1 MGMTKGA
8 VPRSRPVTPAA
19 APVLSLSQLVNDPEA
34 LVGSAD
40 VVRLRLAPTYKTL
53 LRWVR
58 EGKFPRPLQLG
69 RHYLTWRG
77 TTLLAWLDKREKE
90 SLAATERPGQ
100 ARTRRLRMRERQETN
115 ALREDLQ

>member
-1 MGMTKGA
+1 MAVSKGTM
-8 VPRSRPVTPAA
+8 PKSRPTPGAA
-19 APVLSLSQLVNDPEA
+19 AMISLSQLVNDPEA

-58 EGKFPRPLQLG
+58 EDKFPRPLQLG

-77 TTLLAWLDKREKE
+77 KTLLAWLDRREKE
-90 SLAATERPGQ
+90 SLAALERPGQ
-100 ARTRRLRMRERQETN
+100 ARTRRMRMREQQETN
-115 ALREDLQ
+115 AFRGDPQ

>member
-1 MGMTKGA
+1 MGTTKEIVA
-8 VPRSRPVTPAA
+8 RSRRATPIA
-19 APVLSLSQLVNDPEA
+19 APLLSLSQLVSDPEA

-69 RHYLTWRG
+69 RHYLTWRAK
-77 TTLLAWLDKREKE
+77 TLLAWLDRREKE
-90 SLAATERPGQ
+90 SLAAPERAGQ
-100 ARTRRLRMRERQETN
+100 MRKRQIDSRRRDMCR
-115 ALREDLQ
+115 DF